1 MSQQT
6 INLGNGANS
15 GTGDSIRTAFS
26 KVNENFNEL
35 YFGSN
40 LDNNNSISS
49 SGLTFLNNLVTASTS
64 TLTSRVLALE
74 TTSTNITARVIRLES
89 TATAL
94 TNTVTNLIT
103 RAGNIE
109 AAATTLTNT
118 VTNLITRVGNI
129 EAAATTLTN
138 TVTNLITRVGN
149 IEAAATTLTNT
160 VTNLITRV
168 GNIEA
173 AATTLTNTVTNLIS
187 TVTNLSSRIGTLEGF
202 TAVPRGM
209 IMIWSG
215 SAPNIPNG
223 WILCNGLNGTPDL
236 RDRFVM
242 GAGATYVPGVLGG
255 TSTSVVV
262 SHNHIF
268 TGNPLGGH
276 QHTTPTPS
284 TWSVSGS
291 GPVTYTSGSPVDN
304 SGFDGVSNSVSA
316 GTPSG
321 YIGSTGS
328 DGVGKNLPP
337 FYTLCYVMKT

>member
-103 RAGNIE
+103 RA
-109 AAATTLTNT
+109 
-118 VTNLITRVGNI
+118 
-129 EAAATTLTN
+129 
-138 TVTNLITRVGN
+138 
-149 IEAAATTLTNT
+149 
-160 VTNLITRV
+160 